1 MVEPAPP
8 LALKS
13 CMVTGNPKSIMYIS
27 ALHGY
32 VNLFGIDVRY
42 EASINLDCHSA
53 AESVSRKSS
62 ASSGEL

>member
-27 ALHGY
+27 ALQGY
-32 VNLFGIDVRY
+32 VDLFGKDVRY
-42 EASINLDCHSA
+42 EASIS
-53 AESVSRKSS
+53 SRLPFCS
-62 ASSGEL
+62 